1 MGKVTNETPM
11 TAQQIETLR
20 SLAGYAGAGPV
31 TVQTSYYDL
40 QTNGVSFFPEDWK
53 PVAIGLKMTTLRGLE
68 KRGKIR
74 IVASYWRGATIEV
87 PA

>member
-1 MGKVTNETPM
+1 MGKVNSETPM

-31 TVQTSYYDL
+31 TVQTSYYD
-40 QTNGVSFFPEDWK
+40 QSGRGVALFPDDWK

-74 IVASYWRGATIEV
+74 IVAAYWRGATVEV
-87 PA
+87 LP